1 MGKVKELV
9 EEEINCAIE
18 DYVDEVGL
26 DYGWKDHKSLDTL
39 RKDPY
44 IRSARLQAKVRLV
57 SKLHAIGIDEDRIEE
72 IVDEVCV

>member
-9 EEEINCAIE
+9 EQETMCAIE

-39 RKDPY
+39 RK
-44 IRSARLQAKVRLV
+44 AKVRLV

>member
-1 MGKVKELV
+1 MAKVKELV

-39 RKDPY
+39 TSCQK
-44 IRSARLQAKVRLV
+44 IS
-57 SKLHAIGIDEDRIEE
+57 SKSFSTIGISSW
-72 IVDEVCV
+72 